1 VTRNGLSQSL
11 LKYKNHCRAKL
22 KVDPQ
27 GNNVCPP
34 FPTTRKDVI
43 MLAGQLALIVAA
55 LFAGA
60 AVYVNVAEQPA
71 RLYLDDRALL
81 TQWKPSYKRGFA
93 MQAPLAII
101 GFLLG
106 LLAWWQTGYWAW
118 LLGAAMLVANWPYT
132 LLGIMPTNK
141 ILMATEPVTAGPDSR
156 ALIEKWAALHAGR
169 TALGFAATLI
179 FLWASMS

>member
-1 VTRNGLSQSL
+1 
-11 LKYKNHCRAKL
+11 
-22 KVDPQ
+22 
-27 GNNVCPP
+27 
-34 FPTTRKDVI
+34 

-60 AVYVNVAEQPA
+60 AVYINVAEQPA
-71 RLYLDDRALL
+71 RLGLDDRAPLAE
-81 TQWKPSYKRGFA
+81 WKPAYKRGFA
-93 MQAPLAII
+93 LQAPLAIV

-106 LLAWWQTGYWAW
+106 VVAWWQTNHWAW
-118 LLGAAMLVANWPYT
+118 LLGAAILVANWPYT
-132 LLGIMPTNK
+132 LLGIMPTNGK
-141 ILMATEPVTAGPDSR
+141 LMATKSASAGADSR